1 VLISDGFT
9 RDVGSGDLAEAEQRG
24 ADVADRWAR
33 ALHNLYLVTLVI
45 ALIAVVASFPAELN
59 WFIAGGATAVLGSA
73 DIAVRRRFAGRQG
86 VAVGY
91 FLATGGVVGVLTAVF
106 PMFAAVAFGLLPLA
120 FVRLPRWGAV
130 AVGIVTTGSPYLLQP
145 FLRAWMR
152 GVGWQPEATI
162 RFGPTYFVVV
172 GVALPVLTGLFTASA
187 VQALRRQN
195 LRRQALLDQLSATRA
210 ELASASRLAGRAEER
225 QRLAHEL
232 HDTLTQGLSGV
243 VLQLEAAEQHMNPNT
258 ARLERLVTRA
268 RETAR
273 SCLADTRRAMEALR
287 PEPLDDATLADAI
300 AQVCLQW
307 TERAGVPARCVVHGH
322 ARRCHPQ
329 VEVVALRVVQEA
341 LANAG
346 KHAAADEVTVT
357 VEYRADDLHVVVRD
371 DGRGVAPENP
381 SRPNGHTSGGFGL
394 AVMRDRVASVE
405 GRLSVT
411 STLGIGTT
419 VTATLPTTTGDY
431 P

>member
-1 VLISDGFT
+1 VGVL
-9 RDVGSGDLAEAEQRG
+9 VAETEQRG
-24 ADVADRWAR
+24 SDAADRWAR

-45 ALIAVVASFPAELN
+45 ALVAVAASFPAELN
-59 WFIAGGATAVLGSA
+59 WLIAGGATAVLGSA
-73 DIAVRRRFAGRQG
+73 DIAVRRRFALAGRQG
-86 VAVGY
+86 GAVGY
-91 FLATGGVVGVLTAVF
+91 FLATGVVVGVLTAVF

-120 FVRLPRWGAV
+120 FVRLPRWGAI
-130 AVGIVTTGSPYLLQP
+130 AVGVVTTGSPYLLQP

-162 RFGPTYFVVV
+162 RFGPAYFVVV

-195 LRRQALLDQLSATRA
+195 LRRQALLDELSATRA

-243 VLQLEAAEQHMNPNT
+243 VLQLEAAEHHMDPNM

-273 SCLADTRRAMEALR
+273 SCLADTRRAMDALR
-287 PEPLDDATLADAI
+287 PEPLDSATLADAM
-300 AQVCLQW
+300 AHVCRQW
-307 TERAGVPARCVVHGH
+307 TEREGVLARCVVHGH
-322 ARRCHPQ
+322 ARRFHPQ

-341 LANAG
+341 LANAS
-346 KHAAADEVTVT
+346 KHAAADEVTVA
-357 VEYRADDLHVVVRD
+357 VEYRADELHVVVRD
-371 DGRGVAPENP
+371 DGRGFAPENP
-381 SRPNGHTSGGFGL
+381 SPPNGHTSGGFGL
-394 AVMRDRVASVE
+394 ATMRERVASVN

-411 STLGIGTT
+411 STLGAGTT
-419 VTATLPTTTGDY
+419 VTATLPEMPTMTGDSL
-431 P
+431 

>member
-1 VLISDGFT
+1 M
-9 RDVGSGDLAEAEQRG
+9 
-24 ADVADRWAR
+24 
-33 ALHNLYLVTLVI
+33 HNLYLVTLVI
-45 ALIAVVASFPAELN
+45 ALVAVAASFPAELN
-59 WFIAGGATAVLGSA
+59 WFVAGGATAVLGSA
-73 DIAVRRRFAGRQG
+73 DIAVRRRFALADRPG

-91 FLATGGVVGVLTAVF
+91 FLAVGGVVGVLTAVF

-130 AVGIVTTGSPYLLQP
+130 AVGVVTTGSPYLLQP

-152 GVGWQPEATI
+152 GVGWQAEATI
-162 RFGPTYFVVV
+162 RFGPAYFVVV

-195 LRRQALLDQLSATRA
+195 LRRQVLLDQLSATRA

-243 VLQLEAAEQHMNPNT
+243 VLQLEAAEQHMDPNTAGNT

-273 SCLADTRRAMEALR
+273 SCLTDTRRAMDALR
-287 PEPLDDATLADAI
+287 PEPLDSATLADAI
-300 AQVCLQW
+300 AQICLQW
-307 TERAGVPARCVVHGH
+307 TERMGVPARCVVHGH

-346 KHAAADEVTVT
+346 KHAAAGEVTVT
-357 VEYRADDLHVVVRD
+357 VEYRADELRVVVRD
-371 DGRGVAPENP
+371 DGRGFTPENP

-394 AVMRDRVASVE
+394 AIMSERVASVD

-411 STLGIGTT
+411 SRLGAGAT
-419 VTATLPTTTGDY
+419 VTATLPDMPTTMGDS

>member
-1 VLISDGFT
+1 
-9 RDVGSGDLAEAEQRG
+9 
-24 ADVADRWAR
+24 
-33 ALHNLYLVTLVI
+33 
-45 ALIAVVASFPAELN
+45 
-59 WFIAGGATAVLGSA
+59 
-73 DIAVRRRFAGRQG
+73 
-86 VAVGY
+86 
-91 FLATGGVVGVLTAVF
+91 
-106 PMFAAVAFGLLPLA
+106 
-120 FVRLPRWGAV
+120 
-130 AVGIVTTGSPYLLQP
+130 
-145 FLRAWMR
+145 
-152 GVGWQPEATI
+152 
-162 RFGPTYFVVV
+162 
-172 GVALPVLTGLFTASA
+172 